1 MRQFDLSYKLKMI
14 PNSCQIDERKNT
26 VAIVKYR
33 QGDAV
38 KSGLFIFRPKTIP
51 IGDQLKI

>member
-1 MRQFDLSYKLKMI
+1 MI